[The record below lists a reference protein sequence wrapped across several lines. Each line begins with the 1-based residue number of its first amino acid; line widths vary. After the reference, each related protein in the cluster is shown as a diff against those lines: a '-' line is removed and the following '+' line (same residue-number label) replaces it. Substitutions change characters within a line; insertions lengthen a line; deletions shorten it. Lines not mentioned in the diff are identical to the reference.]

1 MQAAEASKVQ
11 RKRLMPDSDSDLDSY
26 SDEEEGDYV
35 VEEGEGEGK
44 NKGGVE
50 KWRNE
55 PAKPKINL
63 DIGKGNYDGW

>member
-1 MQAAEASKVQ
+1 MQAADASKVQ
-11 RKRLMPDSDSDLDSY
+11 RKRLMPDSDTDSDSD
-26 SDEEEGDYV
+26 SDEEEDDV
-35 VEEGEGEGK
+35 VEEEEGK
-44 NKGGVE
+44 RGSVE